1 MGLVQLNAQCE
12 PMEEDIF
19 YKDFFF
25 FFLVGRMFN
34 EHIAECFFS
43 KIIRDWTRFGLF
55 KNRQEYFYIFF
66 SLESGK

>member
-25 FFLVGRMFN
+25 FFWWG
-34 EHIAECFFS
+34 ECSMNILLNASFQRLLGTGPALDS
-43 KIIRDWTRFGLF
+43 LKTDR
-55 KNRQEYFYIFF
+55 NIFISSF
-66 SLESGK
+66 H

>member
-25 FFLVGRMFN
+25 FFGGENV
-34 EHIAECFFS
+34 
-43 KIIRDWTRFGLF
+43 
-55 KNRQEYFYIFF
+55 Q
-66 SLESGK
+66 